1 MADYGVFNSL
11 MNNTDDDSSVAK
23 KTDTKDYGIFNSLID
38 NKEEEEDTIDSLL
51 NDNPNNNIILP
62 ETITPDTLKNDKL
75 VREAAVRFARDKHNI
90 TDISEDDA
98 FDNFIEHFRSFN
110 VNELTAAGDWNYI
123 SGVSA
128 DASKINNFTE
138 QNKQKLNDY
147 ALLYRKFS
155 SLPNWH
161 GGVGSTLGDY
171 AKGIALAPS
180 TLVGL
185 IPMFGWG
192 VKGGALA
199 TTQAAKAAVGQ
210 AVKKATKDSLA
221 KKLGKNFL
229 PTNIVNTIA
238 KNPIKTAMAVEGTA
252 GGLLDVSRQNV
263 EMTLGFRDK
272 YSPRDTAI
280 GVGAGMAAPAFLGYV
295 GAKMAASKAISSLG
309 QGRVVDDNLLS
320 KIDKNILKKNNTANK
335 KAEALLKNTET
346 NLLSKKI
353 TDTLPALDPEKVA
366 KGKGKFGEIEEA
378 ENITPDFVLN
388 IDPSR
393 TKRVLAAVT
402 EIISS
407 NKAIRNKFLKNSLDK
422 STNTWNIRAIEAVS
436 IILKQP
442 TIAKKSKEAFV
453 EDIFSKYNITGDDFA
468 NLFVAQFSEAGRQLK
483 QASQFKKFMNTLS
496 DDVTD
501 LLGMDLET
509 KSIIKN
515 LKEAA
520 EKNDIREFTTA
531 VGEASEFGFIRGL
544 ARSADDLRLAAMTSQ
559 TGTTVRN
566 TVSGYARLG
575 ADTLVNVF
583 DRAIGTAVRLT
594 GKKDV
599 VGFGFDKPN
608 DDIFSLVMG
617 LTNKRETTAIDSLF
631 KANFHKQASSLYRE
645 LRDIDLATG
654 SKNKKISKARAIGK
668 QLNALNTV
676 SDNFFKRI
684 AFVGSLKRQLNEG
697 YARALNEF
705 ESTIIPLKNNTPKRK
720 FESTIKNSNYTKSV
734 KDSLLNLDFKNKY
747 DESFK
752 TFQSTLKKEYD
763 IIDMI
768 KTDRF
773 GKYLGGKQG
782 GKLIQQATED
792 ALYTTYQKTPDS
804 PFAKSLLKFAH
815 KTPFLTSSLV
825 PFPRFIMNAMR
836 FTYEYS
842 PAYLLMDVFGQSS
855 PLKGAIAQTRAG
867 GTKNFQEIGKSL
879 TGMFGLY
886 GAYAFRQ
893 SEFAGENWWEGRLP
907 NGKSFDMRPFFPA
920 APYLFLADLALR
932 REKED
937 PLRGDYLS
945 LTRESLQALS
955 GTQFRAGLNI
965 DLFDDG
971 VNDIFGSTDKDF
983 DKMEAVGKLS
993 ARVIGNIMNTY
1004 TIPITPVKDI
1014 YDTWIASDDA
1024 RIVRET
1030 KSSDMLS
1037 LFVNRSL
1044 SRLPANYKIEEILS
1058 EALGTRASDEYETPV
1073 KGEPIRRYQTF
1084 TRQFAGILQSQE
1096 KNYVEKELARM
1107 KLRKSFINQ
1116 NTGVPEADTL
1126 INALLGEWT
1135 STYLSPLLEQ
1145 SQEYKEADNDLKKLL
1160 IKTEVAKWKQDIKD
1174 VVYEEQK
1181 IKNENGVE
1189 VSVDK
1194 YGFNPLKKAKV
1205 LKEYSGNKKQFLNQ
1219 AIQAYESQFP
1229 ESIRGAMDKIRN
1241 TDSYD
1246 WDIIRAFAESYENG
1260 FEPLTPSKSY
1270 PSVN

>member
-1 MADYGVFNSL
+1 MTDLGIFNIL
-11 MNNTDDDSSVAK
+11 KKDAEDDSSVLK
-23 KTDTKDYGIFNSLID
+23 KTNKADYGIFNSLLD
-38 NKEEEEDTIDSLL
+38 DTEEDTTDSYL
-51 NDNPNNNIILP
+51 NDNPNNNILLP
-62 ETITPDTLKNDKL
+62 ETITPETLKNDKL
-75 VREAAVRFARDKHNI
+75 VRQAAVRFARDKHGI

-98 FDNFIEHFRSFN
+98 IDNFIEHFRSFN

-138 QNKQKLNDY
+138 QNKQKLSDY

-238 KNPIKTAMAVEGTA
+238 ANPIKTAMAIEGTA

-263 EMTLGFRDK
+263 EMELGFRDE
-272 YSPRDTAI
+272 YSPTDTAI

-295 GAKMAASKAISSLG
+295 GAKMAASKAIGSLG

-320 KIDKNILKKNNTANK
+320 NIDKNILKKNAAANK
-335 KAEALLKNTET
+335 KAENLLKNTEQ
-346 NLLSKKI
+346 NVLSSKI

-366 KGKGKFGEIEEA
+366 KGQAKFGEIEEV

-388 IDPSR
+388 IDPTR

-407 NKAIRNKFLKNSLDK
+407 DSKLRNKFLRNSFDK
-422 STNTWNIRAIEAVS
+422 TTGTWKIRAIEAVS
-436 IILKQP
+436 LVLKEP
-442 TIAKKSKEAFV
+442 KVGKKSREAFV

-468 NLFVAQFSEAGRQLK
+468 NLFVAQFSQAGRQLK

-515 LKEAA
+515 LKDAA
-520 EKNDIREFTTA
+520 GKENIREFTKA
-531 VGEASEFGFIRGL
+531 VGEASEFGYFRGL

-566 TVSGYARLG
+566 TVSGYVRLG
-575 ADTLVNVF
+575 ADTLVNTF
-583 DRAIGTAVRLT
+583 DRAIGTAARGL

-608 DDIFSLVMG
+608 DDIFSLIMG
-617 LTNKRETTAIDSLF
+617 LANGKETRAIDNLF

-654 SKNKKISKARAIGK
+654 SKSKKLSKARAIGK

-697 YARALNEF
+697 YTRALNEF

-720 FESTIKNSNYTKSV
+720 FEATIKKSNYTKSV
-734 KDSLLNLDFKNKY
+734 KDALLNLDFKNKY
-747 DESFK
+747 NESIKTFK
-752 TFQSTLKKEYD
+752 TALRKEYD

-782 GKLIQQATED
+782 GKVIQQATED

-804 PFAKSLLKFAH
+804 PFARGLLKLAH
-815 KTPFLTSSLV
+815 NAPFLTSSLV
-825 PFPRFIMNAMR
+825 PFPRFIMNALR

-842 PAYLLMDVFGQSS
+842 PAYLLMDVFG
-855 PLKGAIAQTRAG
+855 KGAISQTRAA

-879 TGMFGLY
+879 TGMAGFA

-907 NGKSFDMRPFFPA
+907 NGKSFDLRPFFPA
-920 APYLFLADLALR
+920 APYLFLADLAVR
-932 REKED
+932 SKRED

-1044 SRLPANYKIEEILS
+1044 SRLPANYRIEEILS
-1058 EALGTRASDEYETPV
+1058 EALGTRASDEYETPL
-1073 KGEPIRRYQTF
+1073 KGERIRRYQTF

-1145 SQEYKEADNDLKKLL
+1145 SKEYKEADNDLKKLL

-1174 VVYEEQK
+1174 IVFNEQK
-1181 IKNENGVE
+1181 LLNENNVE
-1189 VSVDK
+1189 VSVEK

-1205 LKEYSGNKKQFLNQ
+1205 LKEYSGNKKQFLNA
-1219 AIQAYESQFP
+1219 AIEAYERQFP
-1229 ESIRGAMDKIRN
+1229 SSKRGTFSKFRN

-1246 WDIIRAFAESYENG
+1246 WDIIRAFAESFENG
-1260 FEPLTPSKSY
+1260 FVPLTPSKSY
-1270 PSVN
+1270 PSVD